1 MKHKYLLALM
11 DMTERFGQT
20 SEATRLRVGASI
32 IKNDAIISL
41 GVNGTY
47 PGWETNLCEDADGK
61 TSWFVRHAEQAAID
75 KLVKSTESAEG
86 ATMIVSHAPCK
97 MCSLRIKD
105 AGIRKV
111 YYRHEYRD
119 NSGVEYLK
127 NNGVLVEK
135 I

>member
-47 PGWETNLCEDADGK
+47 PGWETNLFEDADGK